1 METKICF
8 KCGRELP
15 LSSFYKH
22 PRMGD
27 GHLNKCKDCTK
38 KDVSKDYDRKSQDP
52 EWVEKERARGREKY
66 KRLGYVSKIT
76 ESKKEKQSKYKGLRG
91 TRKKMKNI
99 VVTSEC
105 ELHHWN
111 YNLIDTVIVLD
122 KRLHHRLHSVIELN
136 IEEGIYYCNGEALDT
151 IEKHLRVIKKVC
163 ESREFSY
170 SDVVII
176 QKPAA

>member
-1 METKICF
+1 MDTKRCF

-22 PRMGD
+22 PQMGD

-38 KDVSKDYDRKSQDP
+38 KDVKKDYERNIQNP

-66 KRLGYVSKIT
+66 YRLGYVGRPTQRKLV
-76 ESKKEKQSKYKGLRG
+76 KERSFKS
-91 TRKKMKNI
+91 MKTVRRDI
-99 VVTSEC
+99 HLDIPKDK

-111 YNLIDTVIVLD
+111 YNQRYNLIVLD

-136 IEEGIYYCNGEALDT
+136 MEEGIYYHKGEKLDT
-151 IEKHLRVIKKVC
+151 IEKHLKVIKSVC
-163 ESREFSY
+163 EERGFRY
-170 SDVVII
+170 SDII
-176 QKPAA
+176 LINKLSA

>member
-1 METKICF
+1 METKVCF

-38 KDVSKDYDRKSQDP
+38 ADVSRDYDRNIQNP

-66 KRLGYVSKIT
+66 HRLDYVS
-76 ESKKEKQSKYKGLRG
+76 
-91 TRKKMKNI
+91 RKSERTKMKELKFKCMKDI
-99 VVTSEC
+99 RRDILSQLSEDK
-105 ELHHWN
+105 ELHHWDYKQR
-111 YNLIDTVIVLD
+111 YNLIVLN

-136 IEEGIYYCNGEALDT
+136 LEEGVYYHNGEKLDT
-151 IEKHLRVIKKVC
+151 IEKHLAVIKQVC
-163 ESREFSY
+163 EDRGFKY
-170 SDVVII
+170 SDVMLI
-176 QKPAA
+176 QKLAV